1 MAKPDLKSLFSFLEP
16 GQQEPKVKVPYRA
29 PAEIPKYDLSKPLMP
44 GEVREV
50 EPMNPEKNPN
60 VDIKAL
66 SEKIGGKPKITKAK
80 YDIGDSLNIPFGP
93 DTKPPVQE
101 PAPPAQP
108 DVIDELEGAPA
119 EPPRPEIEELVK
131 KQTEGLDH
139 VEGKQMRNAI
149 VMRDQQET
157 TEREMAS
164 DSSVW
169 DEIWPALVPVAVN
182 ALMGRGDYEAT
193 FKIASDTID
202 KIQKEKKDWYKL
214 TGAGKTGKAGTDQ
227 MALEELRQQGRERL
241 ETMRGGGRQQ
251 LEGTKAIYK
260 DYLEGTKAKLGGER
274 DINKITAK
282 GGIDTIRDLG
292 KRRGDLEKLYEE
304 KGMDFVTVEHPVTK
318 QHISI
323 SKKELSD
330 IPFDQRPKVIQQT
343 RGGSTG
349 LVYKTFVKNNKS
361 ITKAF
366 DRITGDL
373 VKTYE
378 HEVGDT
384 SPYLPGASKKQT
396 AGLDPVV
403 KEFRK
408 EATDAIEN
416 QKDMIR
422 AITMIRSDNVYENT
436 QAIFTMIK
444 KIEGRMTEEDAKR
457 YTAPLDYWG
466 QLMNEARKKGLG
478 KYDVNL
484 IQGMQNA
491 ALKSLY
497 GIEQS
502 YKNLPTK
509 YLKYAQNITQNID
522 IPDKDKHLAKIF
534 KTPGLQGEEYKK
546 SIESKK

>member
-29 PAEIPKYDLSKPLMP
+29 PSEIPKYDLSKPLMP

-80 YDIGDSLNIPFGP
+80 YEYNKSLELPRP
-93 DTKPPVQE
+93 AEAAQPPTE

-349 LVYKTFVKNNKS
+349 LITKTYTLNNKS
-361 ITKAF
+361 ITEYT
-366 DRITGDL
+366 DRQTGQL
-373 VKTYE
+373 VKKTE
-378 HEVGDT
+378 HDVGDT
-384 SPYLPGASKKQT
+384 SPYIPGASIKQT
-396 AGLDPVV
+396 KMLDPVV
-403 KEFRK
+403 KDFREESTK
-408 EATDAIEN
+408 HIEN
-416 QKDMIR
+416 QKDFVRIVQMLK
-422 AITMIRSDNVYENT
+422 SKNVYENT
-436 QAIFTMIK
+436 QAIFSTVK
-444 KIEGRMTEEDAKR
+444 KIEGRMTEEDAAR

-466 QLMNEARKKGLG
+466 KLMDEVRKKGGG
-478 KYDVNL
+478 KYSYTL
-484 IQGMQNA
+484 
-491 ALKSLY
+491 LKGFQDATEKSIN
-497 GIEQS
+497 GIRDSFQ
-502 YKNLPTK
+502 NLPTK

-534 KTPGLQGEEYKK
+534 ETPYMEDKEYQKLLKK
-546 SIESKK
+546 